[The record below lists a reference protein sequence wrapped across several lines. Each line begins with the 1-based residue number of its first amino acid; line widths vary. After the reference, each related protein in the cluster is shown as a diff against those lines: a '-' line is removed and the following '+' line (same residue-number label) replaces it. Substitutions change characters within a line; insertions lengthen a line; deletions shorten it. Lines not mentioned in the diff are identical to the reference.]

1 MKNSDILSRAK
12 FSFAGLRYAW
22 TNERSFR
29 TQAILSLV
37 VIAIMAWDR
46 APLLAWLVVLLALA
60 TASAMELINA
70 AIEALADRLH
80 PERHPQIAVVKD
92 MASAAAFVLNCCCAI
107 LVLILIM
114 R

>member
-1 MKNSDILSRAK
+1 MKNSGILSRAR
-12 FSFAGLRYAW
+12 FSLAGLHYAW

-29 TQAILSLV
+29 TQAILSPV
-37 VIAIMAWDR
+37 VLAIMAWDR
-46 APLLAWLVVLLALA
+46 PPLLAWLVVLLALA

-80 PERHPQIAVVKD
+80 PESHPQIGVVKD
-92 MASAAAFVLNCCCAI
+92 MASAAAFVLNCCCAVF
-107 LVLILIM
+107 VLIILF

>member
-1 MKNSDILSRAK
+1 MKNSNILSRAK
-12 FSFAGLRYAW
+12 FSVVGLRHAW
-22 TNERSFR
+22 SNERSLR
-29 TQAILSLV
+29 TQAILSLI

-46 APLLAWLVVLLALA
+46 SSLLEWLVVLLALA

-70 AIEALADRLH
+70 AIEALADCLH
-80 PERHPQIAVVKD
+80 PEPHPSIGAVKD

-107 LVLILIM
+107 LVLIILF